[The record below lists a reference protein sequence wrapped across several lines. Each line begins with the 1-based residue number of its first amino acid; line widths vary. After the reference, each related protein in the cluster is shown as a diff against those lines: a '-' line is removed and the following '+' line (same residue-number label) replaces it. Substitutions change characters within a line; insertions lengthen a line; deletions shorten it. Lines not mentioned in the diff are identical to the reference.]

1 MSDAITKLKQGQN
14 LSFEESKSLFSGL
27 MEGKHEEN
35 QIIEI
40 LEALIKKGETKDELA
55 GGIFVLRDKAT
66 KVSADPNTIDTC
78 GTGGDGQNSL
88 NISTAAAI
96 VLASMG
102 VKVAKHGNKA
112 VSSNCGSADVLEALK
127 ININLKPNE
136 AEESIKNFNFA
147 FMFAP
152 NYHSAMKHV
161 GPARR
166 KMGKKTIFNLIGP
179 LSSPAQVKRQV
190 IGVFD
195 KKWMKPFAEAL
206 KENNVVHAYIVHSDD
221 GMDEISPFA
230 KTNIVELK
238 DGKINE
244 FTIDPKE
251 LGLNSGNKEN
261 LKGKNAEYN
270 SEKIIEIYKGT
281 SNEFSQSVALN
292 AAAGLIVAGMFCIIF
307 GWIDFFFAFILT
319 FTEVQLLPVKVVAL
333 NSSITPWWS
342 LSASALVSVAP
353 LIIVAFIVERYL
365 SKGNLS
371 GAIK

>member
-1 MSDAITKLKQGQN
+1 MSDIVTRLKQSQN
-14 LSFEESKSLFSGL
+14 LSFEDSKSLFSNL
-27 MEGKHEEN
+27 MEGKYTEN

-40 LEALIKKGETKDELA
+40 LESLIKKGETKDELA
-55 GGIFVLRDKAT
+55 GGIFILRDKAT
-66 KVSADPNTIDTC
+66 KVSCDPNTIDTC

-136 AEESIKNFNFA
+136 AEDSIKKFNFA

-152 NYHSAMKHV
+152 NYHSAMKYV
-161 GPARR
+161 GPARK

-195 KKWMKPFAEAL
+195 KKWMMPFAEAL

-230 KTNIVELK
+230 KTNVVELK
-238 DGKINE
+238 DEKINE
-244 FTIDPKE
+244 FIIDPKD
-251 LGLNSGNKEN
+251 LGINSSNKEN
-261 LKGKNAEYN
+261 LKGKNAKYN
-270 SEKIIEIYKGT
+270 SEKIIDIYKGS

-292 AAAGLIVAGMFCIIF
+292 AAAGLVVAGKENNFKN
-307 GWIDFFFAFILT
+307 AFKKTSEHLKSGKVFEHLT
-319 FTEVQLLPVKVVAL
+319 KLQ
-333 NSSITPWWS
+333 
-342 LSASALVSVAP
+342 
-353 LIIVAFIVERYL
+353 
-365 SKGNLS
+365 SK
-371 GAIK
+371 

>member
-1 MSDAITKLKQGQN
+1 MSDVITKLKQGQN
-14 LSFEESKSLFSGL
+14 LSFEESKSLFSDL
-27 MEGKHEEN
+27 MEGKHEEGK
-35 QIIEI
+35 IIEI

-66 KVSADPNTIDTC
+66 KVSSDPNTIDTC

-127 ININLKPNE
+127 IDINLKPNE
-136 AEESIKNFNFA
+136 AEESIKNLNFA

-161 GPARR
+161 GPARK

-230 KTNIVELK
+230 KTNVVELK

-244 FTIDPKE
+244 FAIDPKV
-251 LGLNSGNKEN
+251 LGLNSGKKEN

-292 AAAGLIVAGMFCIIF
+292 AAAGLIVAGKEN
-307 GWIDFFFAFILT
+307 DFKNAFKKAS
-319 FTEVQLLPVKVVAL
+319 EHL
-333 NSSITPWWS
+333 NSGKVFEHLTK
-342 LSASALVSVAP
+342 LQ
-353 LIIVAFIVERYL
+353 
-365 SKGNLS
+365 SK
-371 GAIK
+371 

>member
-1 MSDAITKLKQGQN
+1 MTEIVEYLKKGQD
-14 LSFEESKSLFSGL
+14 LTFDESKSLFSNL
-27 MEGKHEEN
+27 MDGKFDETT
-35 QIIEI
+35 IIEI

-55 GGIFVLRDKAT
+55 GGIYVLRDKAS
-66 KVSADPNTIDTC
+66 KVNSDPDTIDTC

-96 VLASMG
+96 TLSSMG
-102 VKVAKHGNKA
+102 IKVAKHGNKA

-127 ININLKPNE
+127 ININLKPSE
-136 AEESIKNFNFA
+136 VEENIKKFNFA

-161 GPARR
+161 GPARK

-244 FTIDPKE
+244 FIIDPKD
-251 LGLNSGNKEN
+251 LGINSGKKDN

-270 SEKIIEIYKGT
+270 AEKIVEIYKGKL
-281 SNEFSQSVALN
+281 NEFSQSVALN
-292 AAAGLIVAGMFCIIF
+292 VAAGL
-307 GWIDFFFAFILT
+307 
-319 FTEVQLLPVKVVAL
+319 
-333 NSSITPWWS
+333 
-342 LSASALVSVAP
+342 LVSGNENDFKT
-353 LIIVAFIVERYL
+353 AFDKASKHLASGNVFQHL
-365 SKGNLS
+365 SKLQS
-371 GAIK
+371 I

>member
-1 MSDAITKLKQGQN
+1 MTEIIKNLEKGQN
-14 LSFEESKSLFSGL
+14 LSFEESKILFSSL
-27 MEGKHEEN
+27 MEGKYNEAS
-35 QIIEI
+35 IIEI
-40 LEALIKKGETKDELA
+40 LEAFIKKGETKDELA
-55 GGIFVLRDKAT
+55 GGIYVLKDKAN
-66 KVSADPNTIDTC
+66 KVDAGPGAIDTC

-127 ININLKPNE
+127 ININLNPNE
-136 AEESIKNFNFA
+136 AEESIKKFNFA

-152 NYHSAMKHV
+152 KYHSAMKHV
-161 GPARR
+161 GSARK

-190 IGVFD
+190 VGVYS
-195 KKWMKPFAEAL
+195 KKWMRPFAEAL
-206 KENNVVHAYIVHSDD
+206 KENNVIHAYIVHSDD

-230 KTNIVELK
+230 KTNVVELK

-244 FTIDPKE
+244 FIIDPHN
-251 LGLNSGNKEN
+251 LGINSGNKDN

-270 SEKIIEIYKGT
+270 AEKIIEIYKGM

-292 AAAGLIVAGMFCIIF
+292 VAAGLIVSGKEIDYKKAFDKTTKHLSSGNVFQHLVKIIS
-307 GWIDFFFAFILT
+307 T
-319 FTEVQLLPVKVVAL
+319 
-333 NSSITPWWS
+333 
-342 LSASALVSVAP
+342 
-353 LIIVAFIVERYL
+353 
-365 SKGNLS
+365 
-371 GAIK
+371 

>member
-1 MSDAITKLKQGQN
+1 MSDVITKLKQGQN
-14 LSFEESKSLFSGL
+14 LSFEESKSLFSDL
-27 MEGKHEEN
+27 MEGKHQEN

-66 KVSADPNTIDTC
+66 KVSTDPNTIDTC

-102 VKVAKHGNKA
+102 IKVAKHGNKA

-127 ININLKPNE
+127 ININLKPNQ
-136 AEESIKNFNFA
+136 AEESIKNLNFA

-161 GPARR
+161 GPARK

-195 KKWMKPFAEAL
+195 KKWMRPFAEAL
-206 KENNVVHAYIVHSDD
+206 RENNVVHAYIIHSED

-230 KTNIVELK
+230 KTNIIELK
-238 DGKINE
+238 NGKISE
-244 FTIDPKE
+244 LTIDPKD
-251 LGLNSGNKEN
+251 LGINAGNKEN
-261 LKGKNAEYN
+261 LKGKNSEYN
-270 SEKIIEIYKGT
+270 SEKIIEIFKGS

-292 AAAGLIVAGMFCIIF
+292 VAAGLIVSGKES
-307 GWIDFFFAFILT
+307 DFKNAFDKAS
-319 FTEVQLLPVKVVAL
+319 EHL
-333 NSSITPWWS
+333 NSGKVFEHLTK
-342 LSASALVSVAP
+342 LQ
-353 LIIVAFIVERYL
+353 
-365 SKGNLS
+365 SK
-371 GAIK
+371 

>member
-1 MSDAITKLKQGQN
+1 MSDIAAKLKQGQN
-14 LSFEESKSLFSGL
+14 LSFEESKLLFSNL
-27 MEGKHEEN
+27 MEGKHEESK
-35 QIIEI
+35 IIEI

-55 GGIFVLRDKAT
+55 GGIFVLRDKAK
-66 KVSADPNTIDTC
+66 KVSCDSDTIDTC

-88 NISTAAAI
+88 NISTASAI

-112 VSSNCGSADVLEALK
+112 VSSKCGSADVLETLK
-127 ININLKPNE
+127 ININLEPNE

-161 GPARR
+161 GPARK

-206 KENNVVHAYIVHSDD
+206 KENNVVHAYIVHSED

-244 FTIDPKE
+244 FSIEPKD
-251 LGLNSGNKEN
+251 LGINEGYKEN

-270 SEKIIEIYKGT
+270 AEKIIDIYKGT

-292 AAAGLIVAGMFCIIF
+292 AAAGLIVSGKENNFKN
-307 GWIDFFFAFILT
+307 AFDNATKHLSSGKVFEHLT
-319 FTEVQLLPVKVVAL
+319 KLQ
-333 NSSITPWWS
+333 
-342 LSASALVSVAP
+342 
-353 LIIVAFIVERYL
+353 
-365 SKGNLS
+365 SK
-371 GAIK
+371 

>member
-1 MSDAITKLKQGQN
+1 MSNIQEKLKKGQN
-14 LSFEESKSLFSGL
+14 LSFEESRVLFSEL
-27 MEGKHEEN
+27 MEGKHEKN
-35 QIIEI
+35 TIIE
-40 LEALIKKGETKDELA
+40 LLDALLKKGETKDELA
-55 GGIFVLRDKAT
+55 GGIYILREKAS
-66 KVSADPNTIDTC
+66 KVNTDENTIDTC

-127 ININLKPNE
+127 VNINLNPKE
-136 AEESIKNFNFA
+136 AEESIKRFNFA

-161 GPARR
+161 GPARK

-206 KENNVVHAYIVHSDD
+206 KENGVVHAYIVHSDD
-221 GMDEISPFA
+221 GMDEISPFE
-230 KTNIVELK
+230 KTNVVELK
-238 DGKINE
+238 EGNIKQ
-244 FTIDPKE
+244 FSIDPKS
-251 LGLNSGNKEN
+251 LGLNSTNKEN

-270 SEKIIEIYKGT
+270 SEKIIEIYKGKD
-281 SNEFSQSVALN
+281 NEFSQSVALN
-292 AAAGLIVAGMFCIIF
+292 VAAGLIVSGKENNYKI
-307 GWIDFFFAFILT
+307 AFEKAT
-319 FTEVQLLPVKVVAL
+319 KHL
-333 NSSITPWWS
+333 NSGKVFQHLNKIQS
-342 LSASALVSVAP
+342 
-353 LIIVAFIVERYL
+353 
-365 SKGNLS
+365 N
-371 GAIK
+371 